1 MIRRSRTSIAKVLR
15 MSAGETVL
23 LLGIVEIAVAE
34 EDVRAAEAVVVV
46 VGAAVAVEAVV
57 VVMAVGMAVTAAEGI
72 KPRIINL
79 RNSKFPPL
87 RLRSGQAWRTERDK
101 GGAPR
106 YGELRA

>member
-1 MIRRSRTSIAKVLR
+1 
-15 MSAGETVL
+15 
-23 LLGIVEIAVAE
+23 
-34 EDVRAAEAVVVV
+34 VVV

-57 VVMAVGMAVTAAEGI
+57 GVMAVGMAVTAAAEGI

-79 RNSKFPPL
+79 RKSKSPPC
-87 RLRSGQAWRTERDK
+87 RTERDK

>member
-1 MIRRSRTSIAKVLR
+1 

-57 VVMAVGMAVTAAEGI
+57 VVIAVGMAVTAAAEGI

-87 RLRSGQAWRTERDK
+87 RLRSGQACRTERDK